1 MQLSIRGIQEVQKA
15 NEQIIAMLRPN
26 SAFGRAV
33 QYATIQAH
41 RYVVAITHVD
51 SGALRAS
58 HRMEIKGLH
67 GRIFIDPTSPGINRR
82 RGRRR
87 ASQTAL
93 RPAVYGPM
101 EHARGGSHA
110 FYQRTEREAG
120 TRISRAAAIGF
131 LAELPG

>member
-1 MQLSIRGIQEVQKA
+1 MRLSIRGIQEAQKA
-15 NEQIIAMLRPN
+15 NEQIIALLRPN

-58 HRMEIKGLH
+58 HRMEVKGLQ

-82 RGRRR
+82 RGRRSSR
-87 ASQTAL
+87 VAL

-120 TRISRAAAIGF
+120 VRISRAAAIGF
-131 LAELPG
+131 LAELPR